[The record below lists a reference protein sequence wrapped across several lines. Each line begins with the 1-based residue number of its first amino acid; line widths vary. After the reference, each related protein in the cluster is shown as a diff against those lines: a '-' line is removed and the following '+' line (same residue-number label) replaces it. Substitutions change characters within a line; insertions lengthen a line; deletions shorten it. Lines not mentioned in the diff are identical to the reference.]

1 MRAFS
6 GGGELSRSVRW
17 RSLEADTDLDRAVVL
32 DMADHWFSI
41 PIVGTRSMIHL
52 ERGSKPWPHATRLQR
67 AESHQAVAKKATV
80 LEPERVAAAE
90 ESLAAV
96 SRQVKFTIAE
106 YPVSFYVGRFDDE
119 VNGRYFVPSY
129 QRNLAWNPEQ
139 QSQFI
144 ESLLVGLPIPFMF
157 FYQTQ
162 SGRMEIVDG
171 SQRMR
176 AMRAF
181 LKEDLRLRDLS
192 LVPELNG
199 FRYSDLPGER
209 QNKLED
215 VTIRTIVLDTETDA
229 ATRAEMFARINRSG
243 TTANEAEIRRGSLPG
258 PVTDLFKELAESADF
273 VRMTP
278 LTQKSVDQR
287 EREELVTRFFA
298 YVDTNE
304 TDQGRFPGYRDRPK
318 RFLFEYVKWAN
329 EKADREPGLVP
340 TMRTEFE
347 RMLSFV
353 ATSFP
358 HGFQK
363 PAGGRTVPRVR
374 FEAIAVGSALAL
386 RENPDLSLDPG
397 EIARRMELAGFD
409 DLVVSDGANVRSKL
423 EGRIDL
429 VRLILTNE

>member
-1 MRAFS
+1 M
-6 GGGELSRSVRW
+6 
-17 RSLEADTDLDRAVVL
+17 TKK
-32 DMADHWFSI
+32 
-41 PIVGTRSMIHL
+41 T
-52 ERGSKPWPHATRLQR
+52 ATKLN
-67 AESHQAVAKKATV
+67 
-80 LEPERVAAAE
+80 PEQVAAAE
-90 ESLAAV
+90 EALAAV

-119 VNGRYFVPSY
+119 VNGRYFVPPY
-129 QRNLAWNPEQ
+129 QRKLAWNPEQ
-139 QSQFI
+139 QSQFV

-181 LKEDLRLRDLS
+181 LKEDLRLRELS

-199 FRYSDLPGER
+199 FRYLDLPGER
-209 QNKLED
+209 RNKLED

-258 PVTDLFKELAESADF
+258 LVTDLINEIAESPQFIA
-273 VRMTP
+273 MTP
-278 LTQKSVDQR
+278 LSKKTVDQR

-298 YVDTNE
+298 YLETNDTRE
-304 TDQGRFPGYRDRPK
+304 GRFPGYKDRPK
-318 RFLFEYVKWAN
+318 KFLFDYVKAAN
-329 EKADREPGLVP
+329 ERAEANSNIIPE
-340 TMRTEFE
+340 MRAEFE

-353 ATSFP
+353 KASFP

-363 PAGGRTVPRVR
+363 PSGGQTIPRVR

-386 RENPDLSLDPG
+386 RRNPILQANPQDIG
-397 EIARRMELAGFD
+397 QRMDKAKFD
-409 DLVVSDGANVRSKL
+409 SVVVSDGSNVRSKL

-429 VRLILTNE
+429 VQSILSNE